1 MHGGLRTGLVVIAG
15 VAAVAFLASYR
26 EYIPGWN
33 QLRLM
38 TPAIE
43 DRGDENNGSDSVARA
58 KAMSAIAHLRGMS
71 VEQLRAMDAGA
82 LAEFRDLS
90 VTWAAMAAKEGRRRK
105 ADGGGSYG
113 ELGNVFA
120 GSRKE
125 NNDPAAAAK
134 Q

>member
-1 MHGGLRTGLVVIAG
+1 
-15 VAAVAFLASYR
+15 VAFLTSYR

-43 DRGDENNGSDSVARA
+43 DRGDENNGPGSDSVARA
-58 KAMSAIAHLRGMS
+58 KAMSAIEHLRGMS